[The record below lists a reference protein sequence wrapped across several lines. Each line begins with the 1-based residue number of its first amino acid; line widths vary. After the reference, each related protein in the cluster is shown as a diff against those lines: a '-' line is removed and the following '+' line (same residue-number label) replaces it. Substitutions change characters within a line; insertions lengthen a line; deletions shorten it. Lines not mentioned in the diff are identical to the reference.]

1 MLHLK
6 LFFLPLYHMGKLF
19 YYSVSKIFTLVVFLL
34 GVNFCFAQTD
44 PCERVI
50 QGYVLD
56 IETDEPL
63 IGAAVLVQ
71 ETGQGA
77 STDLTGF
84 FEITKVCEEETDLV
98 ISYLGY
104 KTMKHHHDAHHSI
117 VKVYLAA
124 DGTMLESI
132 IVEAERMYSGISTGA
147 IQRLTEDQMLLAIG
161 ESLGSKLTQIPGVTT
176 IQNGQNLMSPVI
188 HGLTGNRIV
197 IMNQGVRHEYQS
209 WDTDHAPE
217 IDGDSYQT
225 IEVIKGA
232 ASVRY
237 GADALGGVILL
248 EGKPIELSSPLSARV
263 GLLGMV
269 NGRAGGVQ
277 SQVRK
282 GFKNGTVEL
291 QSNLY
296 QQGDLNAPEYIMTNT
311 GMSTVSHSLRTRFHL
326 SSNLDLEASISDLRQ
341 KIGILRSSVVG
352 NLDDLEIALK
362 AESPSI
368 QDDFS
373 YEIAPPRQRIVHQMG
388 RIALE
393 YVDDHQAFKTQYSY
407 QRNLREEYDVRRGNQ
422 LEIPNIDVQLE
433 SHIVDLD
440 WTHPS
445 WNHMD
450 GHIGAQ
456 WKFND
461 NRNIPGTNTVSFI
474 PNYISHTAGLYA
486 IERYTKGQFVWE
498 LGARLDY
505 QFSNIRGLD
514 ENNDLYSNQL
524 QFFNTSGI
532 LGLAYQLNDHIQYTS
547 NLSTAWR
554 PPSIGE
560 LFRFGRRGS
569 FIEYGLWRYQVDDG
583 TLSTAVVQDQE
594 SKPIAAEQAF
604 KWVHEISFQ
613 QEKWFV
619 QATVHGSLINNYIY
633 ARPGGVS
640 QTIRGAAP
648 VFIYDQDDVWIWG
661 ADFQSSWNH
670 HQQWLSDF
678 SARYIQGH
686 IRSSDS
692 PIPMLAPAQVAY
704 RLNYKADIPWFD
716 KFNLSWNTEYTF
728 QQWDHPP
735 IVTVDQL
742 IANDPDNPTNYSLT
756 DPPFD
761 ILAAPEAYFL
771 HDFSCLIQK
780 DRWQVILQV
789 QNVFNESYR
798 SYTDRMRYFT
808 DNIGRQINASIFY
821 SI

>member
-1 MLHLK
+1 MK
-6 LFFLPLYHMGKLF
+6 LVFGKLVISF
-19 YYSVSKIFTLVVFLL
+19 GIVFMLFAL
-34 GVNFCFAQTD
+34 KFSFAQEIL
-44 PCERVI
+44 CSRVI
-50 QGYVLD
+50 HGYVHD
-56 IETDEPL
+56 IETQEPL
-63 IGAAVLVQ
+63 IGASVYIE

-77 STDLTGF
+77 STDIDGF

-104 KTMKHHHDAHHSI
+104 KTMKHHHDAHHPI
-117 VKVYLAA
+117 VQVYLAA

-132 IVEAERMYSGISTGA
+132 IVEAERLYSGISTGA
-147 IQRLTEDQMLLAIG
+147 IERLSEEQMLMTTG
-161 ESLGSKLTQIPGVTT
+161 ESLGSRLQQIPGITT

-263 GLLGMV
+263 GVLGRV

-277 SQVRK
+277 SRVRK

-296 QQGDLNAPEYIMTNT
+296 QQGDLQAPDYIMTNT
-311 GMSTVSHSLRTRFHL
+311 GMRTSSHSLRTSFHL
-326 SSNLDLEASISDLRQ
+326 SSKLDLEASLSDLRQ
-341 KIGILRSSVVG
+341 KIGIMRSSVVG
-352 NLDDLEIALK
+352 NLEDLKLALNT
-362 AESPSI
+362 ESPLI
-368 QDDFS
+368 HDDFS
-373 YEIAPPRQRIVHQMG
+373 YEIAPPRQQIVHQMG
-388 RIALE
+388 RINLQ
-393 YVDDHQAFKTQYSY
+393 YVDDHQAFKVQYSY
-407 QRNLREEYDVRRGNQ
+407 QRNLREEYDVRRGNRI
-422 LEIPNIDVQLE
+422 EIPNIDVQLE

-440 WTHPS
+440 WTHPA
-445 WNHMD
+445 WKQLE
-450 GHIGAQ
+450 GHIGGQ
-456 WKFND
+456 WKFN
-461 NRNIPGTNTVSFI
+461 NNKNIPGTNTVSFI

-486 IERYTKGQFVWE
+486 IEKYSVGPVVWE
-498 LGARLDY
+498 LGVRMDY
-505 QFSNIRGLD
+505 QFSDIRGLD
-514 ENNDLYSNQL
+514 ENNELYSNEL

-532 LGLAYQLNDHIQYTS
+532 LGLAYQLNEHLRYTS
-547 NLSTAWR
+547 NFSTAWR
-554 PPSIGE
+554 PPSVGE

-569 FIEYGLWRYQVDDG
+569 FIEYGLWRYQIEDG
-583 TLSTAVVQDQE
+583 SLSTAQVQDQT

-604 KWVHEISFQ
+604 KWVHDLT
-613 QEKWFV
+613 V
-619 QATVHGSLINNYIY
+619 QKERWLIQTTLHGSLINNYIY

-648 VFIYDQDDVWIWG
+648 VFIYDQDNVWIWG
-661 ADFQSSWNH
+661 VDFQSSWKH
-670 HQQWLSDF
+670 HERWSSDF
-678 SARYIQGH
+678 SARFIQGH
-686 IRSSDS
+686 IRSSNS
-692 PIPMLAPAQVAY
+692 PIPMLAPAQLAY
-704 RLNYKADIPWFD
+704 ELKYETEIPWLD
-716 KFNLSWNTEYTF
+716 KCNFSWNVAYTF
-728 QQWDHPP
+728 QQWDQPAV
-735 IVTVDQL
+735 ITVDRL
-742 IANDPDNPTNYSLT
+742 LGNDPANPVKYSLD

-761 ILAAPEAYFL
+761 ILEAPEAYFL
-771 HDFSCLIQK
+771 HDFSCLTQK
-780 DRWQVILQV
+780 DRWQFIFQV

-808 DNIGRQINASIFY
+808 DDIGRQINASIFY